1 VSDDTGESTTAAVDR
16 FLRGVE
22 RVYREY
28 DRGYV
33 DADVALDRIRG
44 HVDDLDDAV
53 ED

>member
-1 VSDDTGESTTAAVDR
+1 VSDDSTEAAVDR
-16 FLRGVE
+16 FLRDVE

-53 ED
+53 DD

>member
-1 VSDDTGESTTAAVDR
+1 MTDDSTEAAVDR
-16 FLRGVE
+16 FLRDVE

-44 HVDDLDDAV
+44 HVDDLDDVV

>member
-1 VSDDTGESTTAAVDR
+1 MSDDGTEAAVDR
-16 FLRGVE
+16 FLRDVE